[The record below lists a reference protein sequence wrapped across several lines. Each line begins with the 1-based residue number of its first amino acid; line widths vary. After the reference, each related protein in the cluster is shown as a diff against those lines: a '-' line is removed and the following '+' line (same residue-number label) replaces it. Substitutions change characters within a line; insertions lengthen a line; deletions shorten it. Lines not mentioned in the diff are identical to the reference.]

1 VTNLQSSEVDV
12 ESPRRKMMRPRNTP
26 VLASGRQLNLIF
38 ETRKLDGLSDK
49 DREKVI
55 STLARLL
62 MQAAGLVGEELNDDQ
77 H

>member
-1 VTNLQSSEVDV
+1 
-12 ESPRRKMMRPRNTP
+12 MMRPCNTP
-26 VLASGRQLNLIF
+26 VPALGRQLNLIF

-49 DREKVI
+49 DREKAI

-62 MQAAGLVGEELNDDQ
+62 MQAAGLVVEELNDDQ

>member
-1 VTNLQSSEVDV
+1 M
-12 ESPRRKMMRPRNTP
+12 KPRNTP

-49 DREKVI
+49 DREKAI

-62 MQAAGLVGEELNDDQ
+62 MQAAGLVVEELNDDQ

>member
-1 VTNLQSSEVDV
+1 
-12 ESPRRKMMRPRNTP
+12 MRPRNTP

>member
-1 VTNLQSSEVDV
+1 
-12 ESPRRKMMRPRNTP
+12 MRPRNTP

-62 MQAAGLVGEELNDDQ
+62 MQAAGLVVEELNDDQ

>member
-1 VTNLQSSEVDV
+1 
-12 ESPRRKMMRPRNTP
+12 M
-26 VLASGRQLNLIF
+26 F

-49 DREKVI
+49 EREKAI

-62 MQAAGLVGEELNDDQ
+62 MQAAGLVVEELNDDQ

>member
-1 VTNLQSSEVDV
+1 
-12 ESPRRKMMRPRNTP
+12 MRPCNTP
-26 VLASGRQLNLIF
+26 VPALVRQLNLIF

-49 DREKVI
+49 DREKAI

-62 MQAAGLVGEELNDDQ
+62 MQAAGLVVEELNDDQ

>member
-1 VTNLQSSEVDV
+1 
-12 ESPRRKMMRPRNTP
+12 MRPRNTP

-49 DREKVI
+49 DREKAI

-62 MQAAGLVGEELNDDQ
+62 MQAAGLVVEELNDDQ

>member
-1 VTNLQSSEVDV
+1 
-12 ESPRRKMMRPRNTP
+12 
-26 VLASGRQLNLIF
+26 
-38 ETRKLDGLSDK
+38 
-49 DREKVI
+49 VI